1 MKKIKVSFQGEAGAF
16 SEQACIAYFN
26 NRCIPTARESFRDL
40 FDDVVEGRSR
50 YAVVPIENS
59 LFGSVHQNYDLLQQY
74 PLFVV
79 GEIKLRIAMNLL
91 ALPSVKLTDIRH
103 VYSHPQ
109 GLGQSDAFLRTL
121 KRVTLHPY
129 YDTAG
134 SAKMISE
141 EQRTDAAA
149 IASAS
154 AASHYKLKILR
165 ANIETDH
172 RNFTRFLVISRA
184 PIAVKKGMKTSL
196 IFAIKNTPG
205 SLFKTL
211 AVFALRNINLLKIE
225 SRPFVGKPWEYLFF
239 VDIDGNPMDTD
250 VTNAINH
257 LQELTTYFKNLG
269 SYPAGRI
276 VR

>member
-16 SEQACIAYFN
+16 SEQACISYFHDGC
-26 NRCIPTARESFRDL
+26 RLVARESFRDL
-40 FDDVVEGRSR
+40 FDDVSAGRSQ

-79 GEIKLRIAMNLL
+79 GEIKLRISMNLL
-91 ALPSVKLTDIRH
+91 ALPQTKLGDVRH

-121 KRVTLHPY
+121 KNVTSHPF

-134 SAKMISE
+134 AAKMIFE
-141 EQRTDAAA
+141 EQKTDGAA

-154 AASHYKLKILR
+154 AAAHYKLKILR
-165 ANIETDH
+165 ASIETDH
-172 RNFTRFLVISRA
+172 RNFTRFLVISRK
-184 PIAVKKGMKTSL
+184 PVAVKKGMKTSL

-211 AVFALRNINLLKIE
+211 AVFALRNVNLLKIE
-225 SRPFVGKPWEYLFF
+225 SRPYVGKPWEYLFF
-239 VDIDGNPMDTD
+239 VDIDGNPLETD
-250 VTNAINH
+250 FTNAVNH

-269 SYPAGRI
+269 SYPAGAI

>member
-16 SEQACIAYFN
+16 SEQACLAYFKN
-26 NRCIPTARESFRDL
+26 NGRPVPRETFRDT
-40 FDDVVEGRSR
+40 FDDIVGGRSH

-74 PLFVV
+74 PLYVV

-91 ALPSVKLTDIRH
+91 TLPGTKLSDVRH

-109 GLGQSDAFLRTL
+109 GLGQSDAFLRSL
-121 KRVTLHPY
+121 KNVTSHPY

-134 SAKMISE
+134 AAKMIAE

-172 RNFTRFLVISRA
+172 RNFTRFLVIARK

-225 SRPFVGKPWEYLFF
+225 SRPYVGKPWEYLFF
-239 VDIDGNPMDTD
+239 VDIDGNPLETD
-250 VTNAINH
+250 FTNAVNH
-257 LQELTTYFKNLG
+257 LKELTTYFKNLG
-269 SYPAGRI
+269 SYAAGTI

>member
-1 MKKIKVSFQGEAGAF
+1 MKPINVSFQGEAGAF
-16 SEQACIAYFN
+16 SEQACLAYFN
-26 NRCIPTARESFRDL
+26 NSCRLIARESFRDL
-40 FDDVVEGRSR
+40 FEDVESGTSR

-79 GEIKLRIAMNLL
+79 GELKLRICMNLL
-91 ALPSVKLTDIRH
+91 ALPQTKLRDVRH

-109 GLGQSDAFLRTL
+109 GLGQSDAFLRSL
-121 KRVTLHPY
+121 KNISTHPF

-134 SAKMISE
+134 AAKMIAE
-141 EQRTDAAA
+141 EHRIDAAA
-149 IASAS
+149 IASVS
-154 AASHYKLKILR
+154 AAGHYHLKILR

-172 RNFTRFLVISRA
+172 RNFTRFLVIA
-184 PIAVKKGMKTSL
+184 GKPVGVKKGMKTSL

-239 VDIDGNPMDTD
+239 VDVDGNPLGTD
-250 VTNAINH
+250 FTNAVHH
-257 LQELTTYFKNLG
+257 LQESTTYFKNLG
-269 SYPAGRI
+269 SYPIGAI

>member
-1 MKKIKVSFQGEAGAF
+1 MKKIKVSYQGEPGAF
-16 SEQACIAYFN
+16 SEQACLAYFN
-26 NRCIPTARESFRDL
+26 KQCTLYGRESFRNI
-40 FDDVVEGRSR
+40 FDDVLEGRSSR
-50 YAVVPIENS
+50 AVVPIENS

-74 PLFVV
+74 PLYVV
-79 GEIKLRIAMNLL
+79 GEIKLRIVMNLL
-91 ALPSVKLTDIRH
+91 ALSSTKIGDIRH

-109 GLGQSDAFLRTL
+109 GLGQSDAFLQTL
-121 KRVTLHPY
+121 KNATLHPY

-134 SAKMISE
+134 AAKMISE
-141 EQRTDAAA
+141 EGRTDAAA
-149 IASAS
+149 VASSIAAD
-154 AASHYKLKILR
+154 HYQLKILR
-165 ANIETDH
+165 AGIETDH
-172 RNFTRFLVISRA
+172 RNFTRFLVVSRK
-184 PIAVKKGMKTSL
+184 PIELQKDMKTSL

-239 VDIDGNPMDTD
+239 VDVDGNPME
-250 VTNAINH
+250 TNFVNAMNH

-269 SYPAGRI
+269 SYTAGRI

>member
-1 MKKIKVSFQGEAGAF
+1 MKKFRVSFQGEAGAF
-16 SEQACIAYFN
+16 SEQACLAYFKT
-26 NRCIPTARESFRDL
+26 RCIPTARESFRDL
-40 FDDVVEGRSR
+40 FDDVAEGRSA

-79 GEIKLRIAMNLL
+79 GELKLRIAMNLL
-91 ALPSVKLTDIRH
+91 ALPGTKLGDIRH

-109 GLGQSDAFLRTL
+109 GLGQSDKFLQTL
-121 KRVTLHPY
+121 KQATPHPF

-134 SAKMISE
+134 AAKMIAE

-154 AASHYKLKILR
+154 AAAHYGLKILR

-172 RNFTRFLVISRA
+172 RNFTRFLVVSRTPGPA
-184 PIAVKKGMKTSL
+184 KRGMKTSL
-196 IFAIKNTPG
+196 IFAIKNQPG

-239 VDIDGNPMDTD
+239 LDIDSDPTQKEFA
-250 VTNAINH
+250 NAISH
-257 LQELTTYFKNLG
+257 LQELTTYYKNLG

>member
-1 MKKIKVSFQGEAGAF
+1 MKQLNVSFQGEAGAF
-16 SEQACIAYFN
+16 SEQACLAYFN
-26 NRCIPTARESFRDL
+26 GKCRLTGREAFRDL
-40 FDDVVEGRSR
+40 FDDVAKGRAD

-74 PLFVV
+74 PLSVV
-79 GEIKLRIAMNLL
+79 GEIKLRVVMNLL
-91 ALPSVKLTDIRH
+91 ALPGTKIGDIRH

-109 GLGQSDAFLRTL
+109 GLGQSDKFLRTL
-121 KRVTLHPY
+121 RKATLHPF

-134 SAKMISE
+134 SAKMIADE
-141 EQRTDAAA
+141 GRTDAAA
-149 IASAS
+149 VASAS
-154 AASHYKLKILR
+154 AAAHYKLKILR
-165 ANIETDH
+165 AGIETDH
-172 RNFTRFLVISRA
+172 RNFTRFLVVARK
-184 PIAVKKGMKTSL
+184 PNAVKKGMKTSL

-239 VDIDGNPMDTD
+239 ADIDGNPKDAD
-250 VTNAINH
+250 FANAVNH
-257 LQELTTYFKNLG
+257 LKELTTYYKNLG
-269 SYPAGRI
+269 SYQAGRI